1 MPLPPIL
8 IHEQPGLKIC
18 KNKGNGFVI
27 CTLHYSANPSKR
39 DPRWITEA
47 KGGLSPAKWAREYE
61 IEYFATMGEKVF
73 PEFTNHRD
81 LFVIKPPYPEVPVTI
96 PCWGGF
102 DYGTRNPS
110 SFHVYT
116 IIGDII
122 YSIWELFDPC
132 KNLPDFASRM
142 LACPYWG
149 QIKYISTDPKLWAK
163 DQQTREGSLTSIQQ
177 LFWDNGVRKMIR
189 GIQDDQ
195 AFIARMHQLLK
206 DPENP
211 GFQVWDHCVN
221 QIRELSTAMYVSM
234 SEKQLLSKSY
244 NEAIEDKDNHSLDD
258 LKYFLNSQPVYKPRS
273 FTMPDLSKMWRK

>member
-1 MPLPPIL
+1 MPLPPEVL
-8 IHEQPGLKIC
+8 HEQVGLRIVR
-18 KNKGNGFVI
+18 NKGNGFVVA
-27 CTLHYSANPSKR
+27 TLRYQADPKKR
-39 DPRWITEA
+39 DPRWISEA

-73 PEFTNHRD
+73 PEFTDHRD
-81 LFVIKPPYPEVPVTI
+81 RFVLKPPYPEIPPGT

-102 DYGTRNPS
+102 DYGTRNAS

-116 IIGDII
+116 ILNHTIH
-122 YSIWELFDPC
+122 SIWELFAPC
-132 KNLPDFASRM
+132 KNLLDFAAQM
-142 LACPYWG
+142 LACPYYG
-149 QIKYISTDPKLWAK
+149 YIKYISADPKLWAK

-177 LFWDNGVRKMIR
+177 LFWDAGVKKMVR
-189 GIQDDQ
+189 GIQDEQ
-195 AFIARMHQLLK
+195 AFIARMHELLK

-211 GFQVWDHCVN
+211 GIVFFDHCVN

-258 LKYFLNSQPVYKPRS
+258 LKYFLNSQPVYKPRD
-273 FTMPDLSKMWRK
+273 FKMPDLSKMWRK